1 MSISHELSSD
11 ITSALV
17 DTLKSE
23 GSTNPEHVAEIIRDF
38 QSALLPLE
46 NGRHVQRARLKA
58 REAAATQDSNSQKS

>member
-17 DTLKSE
+17 DTLKGE
-23 GSTNPEHVAEIIRDF
+23 GSTNPEHVAEILRDF

-46 NGRHVQRARLKA
+46 NGRHMQRARLKA
-58 REAAATQDSNSQKS
+58 RGAAPAQDSNSRNS

>member
-23 GSTNPEHVAEIIRDF
+23 GSTDPEHVAEILRDF

-46 NGRHVQRARLKA
+46 NGRHLQRARQRA
-58 REAAATQDSNSQKS
+58 RGAAPASDSDSQKS